1 MRMQRPTV
9 ALSLPAIASAR
20 GGNASVQFRR
30 HMTLGQHRRMS
41 GRCATA
47 SAVASVIFTFM
58 RTVRLSFAPR
68 IA

>member
-1 MRMQRPTV
+1 MQRPTV
-9 ALSLPAIASAR
+9 ALSLHVDASAR
-20 GGNASVQFRR
+20 NGNAALQWCRD
-30 HMTLGQHRRMS
+30 MTLEQHRQIA

-47 SAVASVIFTFM
+47 AAVASVIFTFM

>member
-1 MRMQRPTV
+1 MQRPTV
-9 ALSLPAIASAR
+9 ALSLHADASAR
-20 GGNASVQFRR
+20 SGNASLQWYRD
-30 HMTLGQHRRMS
+30 MTLEQHRPIS

-47 SAVASVIFTFM
+47 AAVASVIFTFM